1 MSVELAANIG
11 PSIPHVF
18 ATEGMMLWNREAPL
32 FRMARKEAGT
42 SNAVYWSVSNG
53 GASPSSGNVYVGEG
67 ESVNTTNE
75 FNVDDITALTLN
87 RAIVRN
93 GFSISHTELAQ
104 VASLQPG
111 IAANIVIER
120 LKRAWLNNMA
130 ATARIVELQLLEGTG
145 TGISNSTGN
154 TVQTLVGL
162 MSIFN
167 LVLDPSGF
175 PTYAGK
181 SPVGYSGL
189 LPTVQNEGGATLTGH
204 MLDEL
209 IATIQ
214 ENAGS
219 FKPDFLMCSP
229 KTAVQVK
236 AIGDQYFRL
245 NSQGP
250 NGVLPW
256 NLGLRDTAT
265 PDAPVVQ
272 YNGIPVVQNSA
283 WGGSGGYDGYIV
295 TGMMEN
301 LVLNFLPYQNWGDT
315 ISEEDK
321 EGLEGFAGM
330 LDRVGLPFYTW
341 PYAKTASTVSFVQEL
356 EFQLKIEA
364 PNRFGLIFNI
374 ATT

>member
-18 ATEGMMLWNREAPL
+18 AKEGMMLWNREAPL
-32 FRMARKEAGT
+32 FKMARKEMGH
-42 SNAVYWSVSNG
+42 SNAVYWSVSNQ
-53 GASPSSGNVYVGEG
+53 GAAPSSNNVYVGEG
-67 ESVNTTNE
+67 ETVNTTNE

-130 ATARIVELQLLEGTG
+130 ATARIVELQLLAGTG
-145 TGISNSTGN
+145 VATSNSTGN
-154 TVQTLVGL
+154 SVQGLVGL
-162 MSIFN
+162 MAIFN
-167 LVLDPSGF
+167 TVLDPSGY
-175 PTYAGK
+175 PAYAGK
-181 SPVGYSGL
+181 NVAGYSGL
-189 LPTVQNEGGATLTGH
+189 TPTVANESGATLTGH

-209 IATIQ
+209 IASIQ
-214 ENAGS
+214 TAAGS

-229 KTAVQVK
+229 KTAVQIK

-245 NSQGP
+245 NSQPGDQR
-250 NGVLPW
+250 LPW
-256 NLGLRDTAT
+256 QLGLRDVPT

-272 YNGIPVVQNSA
+272 YNGIPVIQNSA
-283 WGGSGGYDGYIV
+283 WGGSSGYDGYIV

-301 LVLNFLPYQNWGDT
+301 LVIDVLPYANWGDT

-330 LDRVGLPFYTW
+330 LDSVGLPFFTW

-374 ATT
+374 ATS

>member
-18 ATEGMMLWNREAPL
+18 AREGMMLWNREAPL
-32 FRMARKEAGT
+32 FKMARKEMGV
-42 SNAVYWSVSNG
+42 SNAVYWSVSNS
-53 GASPSSGNVYVGEG
+53 GAGPSSGNVYVGEG
-67 ESVNTTNE
+67 EAVNTTNE

-120 LKRAWLNNMA
+120 LKRAWLNNLA
-130 ATARIVELQLLEGTG
+130 ATARIVEFQLLAGTG
-145 TGISNSTGN
+145 SATSNSTGN
-154 TVQTLVGL
+154 SVQGVVGL
-162 MSIFN
+162 MGIFSN
-167 LVLDPSGF
+167 IINGVTGS
-175 PTYAGK
+175 YAGK
-181 SPVGYSGL
+181 NVAGYTGL
-189 LPTVQNEGGATLTGH
+189 QPTVTSTSGTLTGN
-204 MLDEL
+204 MIDKL
-209 IATIQ
+209 IASIQ
-214 ENAGS
+214 TAAGS
-219 FKPDFLMCSP
+219 FKPDFLMCNP
-229 KTAVQVK
+229 KTAVAVK

-245 NSQGP
+245 NSQP
-250 NGVLPW
+250 TDQRLPW
-256 NLGLRDTAT
+256 HLGLRDTPT
-265 PDAPVVQ
+265 TDEPVVA

-283 WGGSGGYDGYIV
+283 WTSAYDGYLV

-301 LVLNFLPYQNWGDT
+301 LVIDVLPYQNWGDT

-330 LDRVGLPFYTW
+330 LDRVGLPFFTW

-364 PNRFGLIFNI
+364 PNRFGLLYGFN
-374 ATT
+374 T